1 MDLPSVWIH
10 PTNRQE
16 TQMRMKTTTEL
27 GLANGGDES
36 YLCIRHDMNES
47 TTTKGH
53 LKPYFKIKHKKIVN
67 KQAIKNS

>member
-27 GLANGGDES
+27 GLANDGDES

-47 TTTKGH
+47 TT
-53 LKPYFKIKHKKIVN
+53 KKRPLETIF
-67 KQAIKNS
+67 